1 MSEDEYMD
9 LNRIDMSVQEL
20 LTEMKDISEV
30 IVDLAYASLVYNS
43 KEMGQRVNELE
54 DEMEELK
61 YAIRVKT
68 LLAAR
73 TLEDAKQLS
82 GILQIASA
90 ADRIS
95 HAAGDLVD
103 LLEVPADKRPFIT
116 NLINESDEKI
126 RMIRIS
132 PASEMAGYTIG
143 KLGVEANT
151 GMKIIALKNR
161 YGWTYDPDD
170 DVKLRAGDDMIV
182 RGTEDG
188 GNRLAQFAS
197 GKLPWEWDE
206 DKEET
211 KEEEEGKDE

>member
-1 MSEDEYMD
+1 MADEDRPD
-9 LNRIDMSVQEL
+9 LEDMTVQEL

-30 IVDLAYASLVYNS
+30 IVDLAYASLMYNS
-43 KEMGQRVNELE
+43 RAMASKVNELE

-61 YAIRVKT
+61 YAMRVKA

-73 TLEDAKQLS
+73 TKEDARELS

-95 HAAGDLVD
+95 HAAGEIVD
-103 LLEVPADKRPFIT
+103 LLDVPPEKRPFIT

-126 RMIRIS
+126 RMVRVS
-132 PASEMAGYTIG
+132 QGSDMAGNTIA

-151 GMKIIALKNR
+151 GMKIIAMKNR
-161 YGWTYDPDD
+161 YGWIYDPDD
-170 DVKLRAGDDMIV
+170 DVKIRAGDDLIV

-188 GNRLAQFAS
+188 GNRLADFAS
-197 GKLPWEWDE
+197 GRIPWEFDE
-206 DKEET
+206 EAS
-211 KEEEEGKDE
+211 DE

>member
-1 MSEDEYMD
+1 MSDDDYVD
-9 LNRIDMSVQEL
+9 LDCIDMSVQEL

-30 IVDLAYASLVYNS
+30 IVDLAYASLMYNS
-43 KEMGQRVNELE
+43 TEMGQEVNELE

-61 YAIRVKT
+61 YAMRVKA

-73 TLEDAKQLS
+73 TLDDAKQLS

-103 LLEVPADKRPFIT
+103 LLDVPAEKRPFIT
-116 NLINESDEKI
+116 NLINESGEKI
-126 RMIRIS
+126 RMVRIS
-132 PASEMAGYTIG
+132 HSSEMAGNTIG

-170 DVKLRAGDDMIV
+170 DIKLRAGDDLIV
-182 RGTEDG
+182 RGTHDG
-188 GNRLAQFAS
+188 SIRLEQFAS

-206 DKEET
+206 EDL
-211 KEEEEGKDE
+211 EEEQDE

>member
-1 MSEDEYMD
+1 MSDDDYVD
-9 LNRIDMSVQEL
+9 LDCIDMSVQEL

-30 IVDLAYASLVYNS
+30 IVDLAYASLMYNS
-43 KEMGQRVNELE
+43 REMGQEVNELE

-61 YAIRVKT
+61 YAMRVKA

-73 TLEDAKQLS
+73 TLDDAKQLS

-103 LLEVPADKRPFIT
+103 LLDVPSEKRPFIT
-116 NLINESDEKI
+116 NLINEAGEKI
-126 RMIRIS
+126 RMVRIS
-132 PASEMAGYTIG
+132 HSSEMAGNTIG

-170 DVKLRAGDDMIV
+170 DIKLRAGDDLIV
-182 RGTEDG
+182 RGTHDG
-188 GNRLAQFAS
+188 SIRLEQFAS

-206 DKEET
+206 EDEEADQ
-211 KEEEEGKDE
+211 DE

>member
-1 MSEDEYMD
+1 MGEEDYVD
-9 LNRIDMSVQEL
+9 LDRIDMSVQEL

-30 IVDLAYASLVYNS
+30 IVDLAYASLMYNS
-43 KEMGQRVNELE
+43 REMGERVNELE
-54 DEMEELK
+54 DEMEDLK
-61 YAIRVKT
+61 YAMRVKA

-73 TLEDAKQLS
+73 SLEDAKQLS

-95 HAAGDLVD
+95 HAAGDLVS
-103 LLEVPADKRPFIT
+103 LLDVPSSKRPFIT
-116 NLINESDEKI
+116 NIINESDEKI
-126 RMIRIS
+126 RMVRIS
-132 PASEMAGYTIG
+132 SASEMAGNTIG

-161 YGWTYDPDD
+161 YGWTYDPEG

-206 DKEET
+206 EDRKEES
-211 KEEEEGKDE
+211 DE

>member
-9 LNRIDMSVQEL
+9 LDRIEMSVQEL

-43 KEMGQRVNELE
+43 RELGARVNELE

-61 YAIRVKT
+61 YAMRVKT

-103 LLEVPADKRPFIT
+103 LLDVPADKRPFIT

-151 GMKIIALKNR
+151 GMRIIALKNR
-161 YGWTYDPDD
+161 YGWIYEPEG
-170 DVKLRAGDDMIV
+170 DVKLRPGDDMIV

-197 GKLPWEWDE
+197 GKLAWEWDE
-206 DKEET
+206 EDKEED
-211 KEEEEGKDE
+211 KEEGSDE

>member
-1 MSEDEYMD
+1 MSEDEHVD
-9 LNRIDMSVQEL
+9 LNRIEMSVQEL

-30 IVDLAYASLVYNS
+30 IVDLAYASLMYNS
-43 KEMGQRVNELE
+43 REMGERVNELE

-61 YAIRVKT
+61 YAMRVKT

-103 LLEVPADKRPFIT
+103 LLDVPPEKRPFIT
-116 NLINESDEKI
+116 NIINESDEKI
-126 RMIRIS
+126 RMVRIS
-132 PASEMAGYTIG
+132 SNSEMAGNTIG

-161 YGWTYDPDD
+161 YGWTYDPED

-197 GKLPWEWDE
+197 GKLPWEWDDE
-206 DKEET
+206 DR
-211 KEEEEGKDE
+211 EGSDE

>member
-1 MSEDEYMD
+1 MSEDDHMD
-9 LNRIDMSVQEL
+9 LNRIEMSVQEL

-30 IVDLAYASLVYNS
+30 IVDLAYAALVYNS
-43 KEMGQRVNELE
+43 REMGQRVNELE

-61 YAIRVKT
+61 YAIRVKA

-73 TLEDAKQLS
+73 TLEDAQQLS

-103 LLEVPADKRPFIT
+103 LLEVPSDKRPFIT

-132 PASEMAGYTIG
+132 PSSEMAGYTIG

-170 DVKLRAGDDMIV
+170 NVKLRAGDDMIV

-206 DKEET
+206 DEE
-211 KEEEEGKDE
+211 KEEEAVNDE

>member
-9 LNRIDMSVQEL
+9 LDRIEMSVQEL

-43 KEMGQRVNELE
+43 RELGARVNELE

-61 YAIRVKT
+61 YAMRVKT

-103 LLEVPADKRPFIT
+103 LLDVPADKRPFIT

-151 GMKIIALKNR
+151 GMRIIALKNR
-161 YGWTYDPDD
+161 YGWIYEPEG
-170 DVKLRAGDDMIV
+170 DVKLRPGDDMIV

-206 DKEET
+206 EDKEED
-211 KEEEEGKDE
+211 KEEGSDE

>member
-9 LNRIDMSVQEL
+9 LNRIDMSVQEI

-54 DEMEELK
+54 DEMDELK
-61 YAIRVKT
+61 YAIRVKA
-68 LLAAR
+68 LMAAR

-95 HAAGDLVD
+95 HAAGDIVD

-132 PASEMAGYTIG
+132 PSSEMAGYTIG

-206 DKEET
+206 EESD
-211 KEEEEGKDE
+211 EEEAESNDE

>member
-1 MSEDEYMD
+1 MSDDDHVD
-9 LNRIDMSVQEL
+9 LDRIDMTVQEI

-30 IVDLAYASLVYNS
+30 IVDLAYAALMYNS
-43 KEMGQRVNELE
+43 KEMGAKVNDLE

-61 YAIRVKT
+61 YAMRVKA
-68 LLAAR
+68 LMAAR
-73 TLEDAKQLS
+73 TREDAKHLS

-95 HAAGDLVD
+95 HAAGELVD
-103 LLEVPADKRPFIT
+103 LLEISPEKRPFIT

-132 PASEMAGYTIG
+132 SKSDMAGNTIG

-151 GMKIIALKNR
+151 GMKIIALKHR

-170 DVKLRAGDDMIV
+170 DVKLRVGDDMIV

-188 GNRLAQFAS
+188 GHRLSEFAS
-197 GKLPWEWDE
+197 GKLPWEFDE
-206 DKEET
+206 TEESS
-211 KEEEEGKDE
+211 DE

>member
-30 IVDLAYASLVYNS
+30 IVDLAYASLMYNS
-43 KEMGQRVNELE
+43 KEMGARVNELE

-61 YAIRVKT
+61 YAMRVKA
-68 LLAAR
+68 LMAAR

-103 LLEVPADKRPFIT
+103 LLEVPSEKRPFIT

-126 RMIRIS
+126 RMVRIS
-132 PASEMAGYTIG
+132 PNSEMAGYTIG

-151 GMKIIALKNR
+151 GMRIIALKNR
-161 YGWTYDPDD
+161 YGWTYEPEG
-170 DVKLRAGDDMIV
+170 DVKLRPGDDLIV

-197 GKLPWEWDE
+197 GKLPWEWDSEE
-206 DKEET
+206 DKE
-211 KEEEEGKDE
+211 GSDEQD

>member
-1 MSEDEYMD
+1 MSDDDHVD
-9 LNRIDMSVQEL
+9 LDRIDMTVQEI

-30 IVDLAYASLVYNS
+30 IVDLAYAALMYNS
-43 KEMGQRVNELE
+43 KEMGAKVNDLE

-61 YAIRVKT
+61 YAMRVKA
-68 LLAAR
+68 LMAAR
-73 TLEDAKQLS
+73 TREDAKHLS

-95 HAAGDLVD
+95 HAAGELVD
-103 LLEVPADKRPFIT
+103 LLEISPEKRPFIT

-132 PASEMAGYTIG
+132 SKSDMAGNTIG

-161 YGWTYDPDD
+161 DGWTYDPDD
-170 DVKLRAGDDMIV
+170 DVKLRVGDDMIV

-188 GNRLAQFAS
+188 GHRLSEFAS
-197 GKLPWEWDE
+197 GKLPWEFDE
-206 DKEET
+206 TEESS
-211 KEEEEGKDE
+211 DE

>member
-1 MSEDEYMD
+1 MSEDDYVD
-9 LNRIDMSVQEL
+9 LDRIDMTVQEL

-30 IVDLAYASLVYNS
+30 IVDLAYASLMYNS
-43 KEMGQRVNELE
+43 KEMAMRVNELE

-61 YAIRVKT
+61 YAMRVKA

-73 TLEDAKQLS
+73 TREDAKQLS

-95 HAAGDLVD
+95 HAAGEIVE
-103 LLEVPADKRPFIT
+103 LLDVAPEKRPFIT

-132 PASEMAGYTIG
+132 PASDMAGNTIG
-143 KLGVEANT
+143 RLGVEANT

-161 YGWTYDPDD
+161 YGWTYEPDD
-170 DVKLRAGDDMIV
+170 EVKLRAGDDIIV
-182 RGTEDG
+182 SGTEDG
-188 GNRLAQFAS
+188 GNRLSEFAS
-197 GKLPWEWDE
+197 GRVSWEFDDE
-206 DKEET
+206 PDRRSD
-211 KEEEEGKDE
+211 DE